1 MSAADVYLYCM
12 EQVSSNDITRT
23 KIFSSSTLSVTVI
36 LSFQLISVLLWLR
49 IVFTVA
55 LCALVLSQCEFYVH
69 TSCLGQFLMNNAAW
83 SMTGGGKVKKKNRKE
98 VIEHQLKKKEI
109 RLDRD

>member
-83 SMTGGGKVKKKNRKE
+83 SMTGGGKVKKKSERSNRAPTE
-98 VIEHQLKKKEI
+98 KKEI